1 MKKFEVGII
10 FNRVLIVL
18 LAMFCIFIFL
28 ENKHQAEQIK
38 DMTVRSE
45 TISNVLIETQKDI
58 IFNSNISEQ
67 EFDIIIN
74 LIDELGYSIEDTNNS
89 ITSIEIFSDDLQQQ
103 FNSVSAQRLFISE
116 DEWTL
121 LGYLGMSEAGVCS
134 VETIQKVVSVVLN
147 RMYDSRYD
155 STLEE
160 IVFDRNGGVQFS
172 VTLNDGEALYRHEP
186 NSGVLK
192 AMELAMYNDNSE
204 GALGFLNIQLAI
216 DQGYEHNVI
225 SIMKNNYE
233 LSTSSG
239 VTFIK
244 PKGE

>member
-116 DEWTL
+116 DE
-121 LGYLGMSEAGVCS
+121 
-134 VETIQKVVSVVLN
+134 
-147 RMYDSRYD
+147 
-155 STLEE
+155 
-160 IVFDRNGGVQFS
+160 
-172 VTLNDGEALYRHEP
+172 
-186 NSGVLK
+186 
-192 AMELAMYNDNSE
+192 
-204 GALGFLNIQLAI
+204 
-216 DQGYEHNVI
+216 
-225 SIMKNNYE
+225 
-233 LSTSSG
+233 
-239 VTFIK
+239 
-244 PKGE
+244 